1 MGHSLSEHSHSDFH
15 QRVFVALD
23 VPTRERAVA
32 LSTQLQSA
40 VGGYKIGLELFVSCG
55 PQIFESINPAQTF
68 LDLKFHDI
76 PNTAAGAA
84 RAAARLGVMMCNVH
98 CLGGLAMMRSAAD
111 AAHEINPATKVL
123 GVTILTSHDAASLQ
137 KIGLND
143 DFSNHPASAVKH
155 LAALAKEA
163 GLDGVV
169 CSPQE
174 IAAVRQTCGDDFLI
188 VTPGIRPAKSTSD
201 DQMRTLTPRE
211 ALQNGADWIVVG
223 RPITAAEN
231 PLHAA
236 QHLFDEA

>member
-1 MGHSLSEHSHSDFH
+1 MGNSPTELQ

-23 VPTRERAVA
+23 VPSRERAVA
-32 LSTQLQSA
+32 LSTQLESA

-55 PQIFESINPAQTF
+55 PQIFDDIDPARTF

-98 CLGGLAMMRSAAD
+98 CLGGAAMMRAAAD
-111 AAHEINPATKVL
+111 AAHEVNPATKVL

-137 KIGLND
+137 EIGLKD
-143 DFSNHPASAVKH
+143 DFSNDPAVAVRH

-174 IAAVRQTCGDDFLI
+174 IQIVRQSCGDDFLI
-188 VTPGIRPAKSTSD
+188 VTPGIRPAKSTFD
-201 DQMRTLTPRE
+201 DQKRTLTPRQ

-223 RPITAAEN
+223 RPITAAGDSVQ
-231 PLHAA
+231 AA

>member
-1 MGHSLSEHSHSDFH
+1 MILLNWPAMENSISDLQ

-23 VPTRERAVA
+23 VPSRERAIELAA
-32 LSTQLQSA
+32 LVKPA

-55 PQIFESINPAQTF
+55 PQIFDHIDPAQTF

-84 RAAARLGVMMCNVH
+84 RAAARLGVLMCNVH
-98 CLGGLAMMRSAAD
+98 CLGGAQMMRAAAD
-111 AAHEINPATKVL
+111 AAHAENPQTKVL

-137 KIGLND
+137 QIGLKEE
-143 DFSNHPASAVKH
+143 PAKAVTH
-155 LAALAKEA
+155 LAALAREA

-174 IAAVRQTCGDDFLI
+174 ITAVRETCGENFLI

-201 DQMRTLTPRE
+201 DQKRTLTPRQ

-231 PLHAA
+231 PLDAA
-236 QHLFDEA
+236 RRLFDD

>member
-1 MGHSLSEHSHSDFH
+1 MENSLSDLQ

-23 VPTRERAVA
+23 VPSRERAINLA
-32 LSTQLQSA
+32 TQLKPA

-55 PQIFESINPAQTF
+55 PQIFDHIDPARTF

-84 RAAARLGVMMCNVH
+84 RAAARLGVLMCDVH
-98 CLGGLAMMRSAAD
+98 CLGGLQMMRAAAV
-111 AAHEINPATKVL
+111 AAHEENPQTNII
-123 GVTILTSHDAASLQ
+123 GVTILTSHDAASLRQ
-137 KIGLND
+137 IGL
-143 DFSNHPASAVKH
+143 SEEPAKAVIH

-174 IAAVRQTCGDDFLI
+174 IAAVRETCGEDFLI

-201 DQMRTLTPRE
+201 DQKRTLTPRE

-223 RPITAAEN
+223 RPITAADD

-236 QHLFDEA
+236 RHLFDDM

>member
-1 MGHSLSEHSHSDFH
+1 MDNSLSSLQ

-23 VPTRERAVA
+23 VPSKERAIELA
-32 LSTQLQSA
+32 TQLKPA
-40 VGGYKIGLELFVSCG
+40 IGGYKIGLELFVSSG
-55 PQIFESINPAQTF
+55 PQIFDHIDPAQTF

-84 RAAARLGVMMCNVH
+84 RAAARAGVLMCNVH
-98 CLGGLAMMRSAAD
+98 CLGGLEMMRAAAN
-111 AAHEINPATKVL
+111 AAHAENPQTKII
-123 GVTILTSHDAASLQ
+123 GVTILTSHDAASLRQ
-137 KIGLND
+137 IGLNEE
-143 DFSNHPASAVKH
+143 PANAVIH

-174 IAAVRQTCGDDFLI
+174 IAAVRETCGDDFLI

-201 DQMRTLTPRE
+201 DQKRTLTPRQ

-231 PLHAA
+231 PLDAA
-236 QHLFDEA
+236 RHLFDEA